1 MAKSPIPVA
10 DIVVLGSGFA
20 GSILALIL
28 ERQGRDVLVIDKAS
42 HPRFAIGES
51 STPTA
56 NMVLASLARQY
67 DLPRLEPLAKYGTWR
82 ATYPQLMCGLKRGF
96 SYFKHTPGM
105 VFQPSDDHA
114 NELLVAANSD
124 DQVSDTQWLRADI
137 DAFLA
142 TEVRQAGIRLWEE
155 TNIHDLSPHSD
166 GGWSL
171 TGRRDGQPIEVTA
184 GFIVDA
190 SGAAGVVPRALGIRD
205 QLELCQTNSRCVF
218 GHFRNVASWQET
230 IATQG
235 CRTSDHP
242 FPCDHAAQHQILD
255 DGWLWLLRFE
265 NGVTSAGL
273 VLDAARLP
281 LDASRSPQEEWQQYL
296 EAYPSLQQMFAQ
308 ATLVK
313 PPGTLVRTG
322 RLQRRWRQIVG
333 SNWAALPNTA
343 GFVDPLHS
351 TGIAHSFC
359 GVERLAEILQQHWQR
374 PTQEEALLRYQ
385 VSVLSELDF
394 VDQLVAACYRGL
406 TRFPLLVACSMLY
419 FAAATTFE
427 ESRAAGD
434 RNLDFL
440 CANNPQLRAVV
451 TSLTERLDNV
461 ESAADVESF
470 VDELATAIRPFN
482 TVGLCNPSARNMY
495 HYTIAP
501 EV

>member
-1 MAKSPIPVA
+1 
-10 DIVVLGSGFA
+10 
-20 GSILALIL
+20 
-28 ERQGRDVLVIDKAS
+28 
-42 HPRFAIGES
+42 
-51 STPTA
+51 
-56 NMVLASLARQY
+56 
-67 DLPRLEPLAKYGTWR
+67 
-82 ATYPQLMCGLKRGF
+82 
-96 SYFKHTPGM
+96 
-105 VFQPSDDHA
+105 
-114 NELLVAANSD
+114 
-124 DQVSDTQWLRADI
+124 
-137 DAFLA
+137 
-142 TEVRQAGIRLWEE
+142 
-155 TNIHDLSPHSD
+155 
-166 GGWSL
+166 
-171 TGRRDGQPIEVTA
+171 
-184 GFIVDA
+184 
-190 SGAAGVVPRALGIRD
+190 
-205 QLELCQTNSRCVF
+205 
-218 GHFRNVASWQET
+218 
-230 IATQG
+230 
-235 CRTSDHP
+235 
-242 FPCDHAAQHQILD
+242 
-255 DGWLWLLRFE
+255 
-265 NGVTSAGL
+265 
-273 VLDAARLP
+273 
-281 LDASRSPQEEWQQYL
+281 
-296 EAYPSLQQMFAQ
+296 MFAQ